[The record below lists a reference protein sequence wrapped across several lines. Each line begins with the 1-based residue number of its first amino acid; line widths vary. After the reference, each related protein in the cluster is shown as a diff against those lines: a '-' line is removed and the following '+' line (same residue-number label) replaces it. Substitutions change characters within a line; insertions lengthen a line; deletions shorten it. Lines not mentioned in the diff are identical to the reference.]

1 MKNSKWLKFSALIIS
16 LILVFA
22 VTAHADFGEFAGDY
36 DYGGDYGGGF
46 DYDSGNDYDYDYG
59 GNDYDYGNDDYNNN
73 YGGGVVIYDSDS
85 NGNSGSGGGGGT
97 ILIIIILVVL
107 IFGIPILRAM
117 KKGKGKSGPV
127 APGATPTDVS
137 TLRPVNEYT
146 SVDPNF
152 SQPDFCEEISN
163 MYVRFQN
170 AWQDK
175 KLDGI
180 RPCLSDAFYA
190 QVDRQVETYRRNK
203 QTNRIE
209 RISVL
214 GVDLVGWKQESGNDV
229 MIARLRT
236 RIVDY
241 VVDDATG
248 NIVRGSNTA
257 EKFMTYEWSLIR
269 TSGRTTGGNEGTNAS
284 SCPNCGAPLDL
295 NKSAKCEYCGS
306 VIESDSFDWVLSGI
320 KGLSQR
326 TAGN

>member
-1 MKNSKWLKFSALIIS
+1 MKNSKRLKFFALILGI
-16 LILVFA
+16 ILAFT

-59 GNDYDYGNDDYNNN
+59 GDDYDYDYNNHN
-73 YGGGVVIYDSDS
+73 GGGIIITDGSYDS
-85 NGNSGSGGGGGT
+85 GSGSSGGGGGT

-107 IFGIPILRAM
+107 IFGIPILRSM

-137 TLRPVNEYT
+137 TLRPINEYS

-190 QVDRQVETYRRNK
+190 QVDRQVETYRRNR

-269 TSGRTTGGNEGTNAS
+269 TSGRTTGNNEGTNAS

-326 TAGN
+326 TMGQ

>member
-1 MKNSKWLKFSALIIS
+1 MKNSKLLKLSALILS
-16 LILVFA
+16 VFFAFA
-22 VTAHADFGEFAGDY
+22 VIAHADFGEYAGDY
-36 DYGGDYGGGF
+36 DYGGDYGDFG
-46 DYDSGNDYDYDYG
+46 GNDYDYDYDY
-59 GNDYDYGNDDYNNN
+59 GNDYDDYDYGNN
-73 YGGGVVIYDSDS
+73 YGGGYIITDSDYYDD
-85 NGNSGSGGGGGT
+85 GSDGSDGGT
-97 ILIIIILVVL
+97 LLIIIILVIL
-107 IFGIPILRAM
+107 IFGIPILKSL
-117 KKGKGKSGPV
+117 KKGKGNNAPV
-127 APGATPTDVS
+127 APGATPTDVT
-137 TLRPVNEYT
+137 TLRPINEY
-146 SVDPNF
+146 SSLDPDF

-175 KLDGI
+175 KLDSV

-190 QVDRQVETYRRNK
+190 QVDRQLDAYRRNK

-269 TSGRTTGGNEGTNAS
+269 TSGRTTGSKSGTNAS

-306 VIESDSFDWVLSGI
+306 IIESDSFDWVLSGI
-320 KGLSQR
+320 KGLSQKN
-326 TAGN
+326 AGQ

>member
-1 MKNSKWLKFSALIIS
+1 MKKTKLLKLSALILSIFFT
-16 LILVFA
+16 FA
-22 VTAHADFGEFAGDY
+22 ITVHADFGEFAGDY
-36 DYGGDYGGGF
+36 DYGGDYGDFGGN
-46 DYDSGNDYDYDYG
+46 DYNYGDDYDYDDK
-59 GNDYDYGNDDYNNN
+59 DYDDDYD
-73 YGGGVVIYDSDS
+73 GGFVYTDGAYDDSD
-85 NGNSGSGGGGGT
+85 GGDGST
-97 ILIIIILVVL
+97 LLIIIILVII
-107 IFGIPILRAM
+107 IFGIPILKSL
-117 KKGKGKSGPV
+117 KKGKGKSAPV
-127 APGATPTDVS
+127 APGATPTDIS
-137 TLRPVNEYT
+137 TLRPINEYK
-146 SVDPNF
+146 SVDPDF

-180 RPCLSDAFYA
+180 RPYLSDAFYA
-190 QVDRQVETYRRNK
+190 QVDRQLDAYRRNK

-241 VVDDATG
+241 VVDDTTG
-248 NIVRGSNTA
+248 NVVRGSNTA
-257 EKFMTYEWSLIR
+257 EKFMTYEWNLIR
-269 TSGRTTGGNEGTNAS
+269 TSGITTSKNNGTNAS

-306 VIESDSFDWVLSGI
+306 IIESDSFDWVLSGI
-320 KGLSQR
+320 KGLSQK
-326 TAGN
+326 TAG

>member
-1 MKNSKWLKFSALIIS
+1 MKKFLKYAAVIMCI
-16 LILVFA
+16 VFA
-22 VTAHADFGEFAGDY
+22 FVVTASADFGDFGGDY
-36 DYGGDYGGGF
+36 DYGGDFGGDFDSGY
-46 DYDSGNDYDYDYG
+46 DYDVGGDSDYDYDYG
-59 GNDYDYGNDDYNNN
+59 GGN
-73 YGGGVVIYDSDS
+73 YGGGYVIYDNDYDDTDS
-85 NGNSGSGGGGGT
+85 GGNGGSGLVI
-97 ILIIIILVVL
+97 ILILIVI
-107 IFGIPILRAM
+107 IFGAAILFGL
-117 KKGKGKSGPV
+117 KKGKGGRKTTV
-127 APGATPTDVS
+127 VPGALPTDAS
-137 TLRPVNEYT
+137 TLRPVSEYN
-146 SVDPNF
+146 SVDPAF
-152 SQPDFCEEISN
+152 SQPEFCEELSN

-190 QVDRQVETYRRNK
+190 QVDRQLDAYRKNR

-214 GVDLVGWKQESGNDV
+214 GVDLIGWKQESGNDV

-248 NIVRGSNTA
+248 NIIRGSNTA
-257 EKFMTYEWSLIR
+257 EKFMTYEWNLIR
-269 TSGRTTGGNEGTNAS
+269 SSGMTTSEDKGVNAS

-306 VIESDSFDWVLSGI
+306 VIESDKFDWVLAGI
-320 KGLSQR
+320 KGLSQK
-326 TAGN
+326 TMG

>member
-16 LILVFA
+16 IILVFA
-22 VTAHADFGEFAGDY
+22 VTAHADFGDYAGDY
-36 DYGGDYGGGF
+36 DYGGDVGGF
-46 DYDSGNDYDYDYG
+46 DYDYDSGNDYDYDYG
-59 GNDYDYGNDDYNNN
+59 NDDYDNN
-73 YGGGVVIYDSDS
+73 YGGGVVIYDSGSD
-85 NGNSGSGGGGGT
+85 GNSGSDGGIGGT
-97 ILIIIILVVL
+97 LLIIIVLVTL
-107 IFGIPILRAM
+107 IFGIPILRSL
-117 KKGKGKSGPV
+117 KKGKGKSSTV
-127 APGATPTDVS
+127 VPGALPTDIA
-137 TLRPVNEYT
+137 TLRPVSEYN

-190 QVDRQVETYRRNK
+190 QVDRQLDAYRRNK

-248 NIVRGSNTA
+248 NVVRGSNTA
-257 EKFMTYEWSLIR
+257 EKFMTYEWNLIR
-269 TSGRTTGGNEGTNAS
+269 TSGRTTGVNEGTNAS

-320 KGLSQR
+320 KGLSQK
-326 TAGN
+326 TMGN

>member
-1 MKNSKWLKFSALIIS
+1 MKNAKRLRFLALILGI
-16 LILVFA
+16 IFA
-22 VTAHADFGEFAGDY
+22 FAITAHADFGDYGGDY
-36 DYGGDYGGGF
+36 DYGGDVGGF

-59 GNDYDYGNDDYNNN
+59 DDYDYENDDYDNN
-73 YGGGVVIYDSDS
+73 YGGGFVISDGSYYDDGGDSD
-85 NGNSGSGGGGGT
+85 GGGT
-97 ILIIIILVVL
+97 LIIILILVIL
-107 IFGIPILRAM
+107 IFGIPILKSL
-117 KKGKGKSGPV
+117 KKSKGKSAAV
-127 APGATPTDVS
+127 VPGALPTDVA
-137 TLRPVNEYT
+137 TLRPVSEYN

-152 SQPDFCEEISN
+152 SQPDFCEELSN

-190 QVDRQVETYRRNK
+190 QVDRQLDAYRRNK

-257 EKFMTYEWSLIR
+257 EKFMTYEWNLIR

-320 KGLSQR
+320 KGLSQK
-326 TAGN
+326 TMGN

>member
-1 MKNSKWLKFSALIIS
+1 MKNTKRLRIFAFVLSII
-16 LILVFA
+16 FA
-22 VTAHADFGEFAGDY
+22 FAITAHADFGDYGGDY
-36 DYGGDYGGGF
+36 DYGGGYDY
-46 DYDSGNDYDYDYG
+46 DYDYDYG
-59 GNDYDYGNDDYNNN
+59 GNDYDDYDYDYGNN
-73 YGGGVVIYDSDS
+73 GGGVVIPYDDY
-85 NGNSGSGGGGGT
+85 NDHDSGSGDDEGGSSFAFIL
-97 ILIIIILVVL
+97 ILIIL
-107 IFGIPILRAM
+107 IFGVAILLGM
-117 KKGKGKSGPV
+117 KKGKNTKKTTV
-127 APGATPTDVS
+127 VPGALPTDVS
-137 TLRPVNEYT
+137 TLRPVSEYN
-146 SVDPNF
+146 SVDPAF

-175 KLDGI
+175 KLDGV
-180 RPCLSDAFYA
+180 RPYLSDAFYA
-190 QVDRQVETYRRNK
+190 QVDRQLEAYRRNR

-241 VVDDATG
+241 VVDDTTG
-248 NIVRGSNTA
+248 NVVRGSNTA
-257 EKFMTYEWSLIR
+257 EKFMTYEWNLIR

-326 TAGN
+326 TMGN